1 MATIEPRLMHLLN
14 EAKTPDMA
22 PIKLPPLGHNS
33 GGSTSGPARESVSLP
48 PIEQSHD
55 NADVPKQIPPFKTL
69 ADDLARQ
76 GTLPDGDQQ
85 QYAKEQA
92 AGRLAGA
99 MKSGLPIHTLLGN
112 DPDAN
117 GSSHSL
123 RMILD
128 DSPETPDDTLT
139 KKRHRA
145 PTVKDDFPQLP
156 QPLKKQK
163 STQQVVPP
171 IINGLQDPPPNALV
185 FPPILMDED
194 DDEAVSRVLKEFISP
209 EDKDN
214 RASAQSSSNVSNV
227 DKNKRRLTKPRRK
240 WSEEE
245 TNHLLLG
252 VSKHGVGK
260 WTTILEDPEFKFN
273 DRSAGDLKDRFRTC
287 CPDELRKSV
296 ARKGEEASIDA
307 TDLEDPVPETPR
319 GKGTT
324 GPNLEN
330 LLIEPEK
337 LVAKASGSKPATKD
351 SDGSKQRRSRAHRKK
366 IEDLEELGITGP
378 FKKSDRRQRRPFSEQ
393 DDKEILEGLDVYGPQ
408 WTKIQRDPNYHLS
421 SRQPTDLRDR
431 VRNKYPDIYA
441 RIEKG
446 NMQMKNPDLHK
457 SSTLEPSVSTS
468 IDVSFDPTKPG
479 FREPQLNRTNSG
491 DELRSWPMNALV
503 RRGDEQTAVMNILG
517 SANAVA
523 NAGGNID
530 QMDISRL
537 LLDDS
542 ASLTEGVKGQHRTP
556 LPDPFG
562 QILDPREHSLF
573 GNKGEDL
580 STDLDENSV
589 LYPSQ
594 YRKDMVIP
602 QDRLGGRRTTLPTA
616 RPDQWP
622 EKR

>member
-14 EAKTPDMA
+14 EAKTPNLA
-22 PIKLPPLGHNS
+22 PIKLPPLGHN
-33 GGSTSGPARESVSLP
+33 GNGSSSNLESVSLP
-48 PIEQSHD
+48 PIEQP
-55 NADVPKQIPPFKTL
+55 ADTPTPKIPPFKTL
-69 ADDLARQ
+69 ADEVARQ
-76 GTLPDGDQQ
+76 STLPEGQQ
-85 QYAKEQA
+85 AYGKEQG
-92 AGRLAGA
+92 AGRAASL
-99 MKSGLPIHTLLGN
+99 KSGLPIHTLLDK
-112 DPDAN
+112 DPETN

-128 DSPETPDDTLT
+128 DNPDNTEDTTT

-145 PTVKDDFPQLP
+145 PTVKEDFPQLP

-194 DDEAVSRVLKEFISP
+194 DEDVSRVLKEFISP
-209 EDKDN
+209 DDKDN
-214 RASAQSSSNVSNV
+214 KNANTSAANNPNL
-227 DKNKRRLTKPRRK
+227 DKDKGKRRLTKPRRK

-287 CPDELRKSV
+287 CPDELRKS
-296 ARKGEEASIDA
+296 ASKGFGKDA
-307 TDLEDPVPETPR
+307 LDVDDGEISSPSPSKAKPVKGPHLEDLLAEPDMVSGKSNAKKPSSKDGDAPR
-319 GKGTT
+319 
-324 GPNLEN
+324 
-330 LLIEPEK
+330 
-337 LVAKASGSKPATKD
+337 
-351 SDGSKQRRSRAHRKK
+351 QRRSRAHRKK

-431 VRNKYPDIYA
+431 VRNKYPEIYA

-446 NMQMKNPDLHK
+446 NMQMKNPDMHK
-457 SSTLEPSVSTS
+457 TSTLEPSVSTS
-468 IDVSFDPTKPG
+468 IEVSFDPSKPG
-479 FREPQLNRTNSG
+479 LREPQLNKASSG
-491 DELRSWPMNALV
+491 EELRGWSMNNII
-503 RRGDEQTAVMNILG
+503 RRDDQTG
-517 SANAVA
+517 SNT
-523 NAGGNID
+523 NAGGNMASAIGNVD

-542 ASLTEGVKGQHRTP
+542 
-556 LPDPFG
+556 
-562 QILDPREHSLF
+562 
-573 GNKGEDL
+573 
-580 STDLDENSV
+580 
-589 LYPSQ
+589 
-594 YRKDMVIP
+594 
-602 QDRLGGRRTTLPTA
+602 
-616 RPDQWP
+616 
-622 EKR
+622 